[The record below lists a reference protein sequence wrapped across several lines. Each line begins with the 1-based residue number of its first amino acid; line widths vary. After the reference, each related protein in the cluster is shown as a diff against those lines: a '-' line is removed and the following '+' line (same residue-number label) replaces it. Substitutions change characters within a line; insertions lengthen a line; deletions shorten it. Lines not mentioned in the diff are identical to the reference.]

1 MHFRA
6 ARAFAAIA
14 AGALLLPVV
23 AACQPTAPAAQ
34 APTTPPTAAPKPTTA
49 PVASAAVA
57 ASPSPAAK
65 PSPSPGASPSPSPA
79 ASPSP
84 SPAAAA
90 VPKPNAP
97 AAPTGDQKG
106 SSSNPVTMA
115 FVPSADSTKVLASG
129 EPLAKLLQD
138 ATNLNFKVSV
148 PTSYTAV
155 IEAMGSN
162 QVDVGWL
169 APFAYVLAHDKNG
182 SQVIL
187 TTLRQGSKT
196 YRSQIIVRAD
206 SGINNLESLRGKK
219 FAFVEPASA
228 SGFLFPN
235 ALLASQRI
243 DYKSYFSD
251 TLFAGGHDK
260 VVIAVYNKQVDGGA
274 TFGNSIDTGP
284 PTDARTLVT
293 STIPD
298 VMTAIKPI
306 AQTDPIP
313 NDTVSVRKGLD
324 DNLTKLIRDGLLY
337 VQSTADGKKVLRD
350 LYNIDGLGPGDD
362 KDYDSIRSAARAL
375 NLDLEEQIA
384 PPKPKT

>member
-1 MHFRA
+1 M
-6 ARAFAAIA
+6 AAI
-14 AGALLLPVV
+14 ALLLPAVV
-23 AACQPTAPAAQ
+23 ACQPAAPAAQ
-34 APTTPPTAAPKPTTA
+34 PTTAPPPTAAPKPTA
-49 PVASAAVA
+49 AAAVSPVA
-57 ASPSPAAK
+57 
-65 PSPSPGASPSPSPA
+65 A

-84 SPAAAA
+84 SPAVKPAASPSPAAPAASPSPAAA
-90 VPKPNAP
+90 QPTPLPKPQAGP
-97 AAPTGDQKG
+97 APTGDQKG
-106 SSSNPVTMA
+106 SASNPINMA

-129 EPLAKLLQD
+129 EPLARLLQE
-138 ATNLNFKVSV
+138 ATNLNYKVSV

-182 SQVIL
+182 AQVIL
-187 TTLRQGSKT
+187 SSLRQGSKT
-196 YRSQIIVRAD
+196 YRSQIVVRAD
-206 SGINNLESLRGKK
+206 SGINNIEQLRGKK

-235 ALLASQRI
+235 ALLAGKGI
-243 DYKSYFSD
+243 DYKTYFSD

-260 VVIAVYNKQVDGGA
+260 VIIAVYNKQVDGGA

-293 STIPD
+293 STLPD

-306 AQTDPIP
+306 DQTDPIP
-313 NDTVSVRKGLD
+313 NDTVSVRRGLD
-324 DNLTKLIRDGLLY
+324 DNLTRLIRDGLLY
-337 VQSTADGKKVLRD
+337 VQSTADGKRVLRD
-350 LYNIDGLGPGDD
+350 LYNIDGLATADD
-362 KDYDSIRSAARAL
+362 KDYDTIRNAARAL

>member
-1 MHFRA
+1 MHLRN
-6 ARAFAAIA
+6 ARAFAVIA
-14 AGALLLPVV
+14 ATSLLV
-23 AACQPTAPAAQ
+23 ACQPAAPAAPPAATTAPPTTAPAKPAASPAAPSAVPSASPSAAASPATAPAA
-34 APTTPPTAAPKPTTA
+34 
-49 PVASAAVA
+49 
-57 ASPSPAAK
+57 
-65 PSPSPGASPSPSPA
+65 SPA
-79 ASPSP
+79 ASPVAASATP
-84 SPAAAA
+84 LPKPAA
-90 VPKPNAP
+90 PP
-97 AAPTGDQKG
+97 APTGDQKG
-106 SSSNPVTMA
+106 SASNPVTMA

-129 EPLAKLLQD
+129 EPLGKLLQD

-155 IEAMGSN
+155 IEAMGSA

-169 APFAYVLAHDKNG
+169 APFAYVLAHDRNG
-182 SQVIL
+182 SQVLL
-187 TTLRQGSKT
+187 TAVRQGSKT
-196 YRSQIIVRAD
+196 YRSQIITRAD
-206 SGINNLESLRGKK
+206 SGITSIEQLRGKK

-235 ALLASQRI
+235 ALLAGQGI
-243 DYKSYFSD
+243 DYKTYFSD

-293 STIPD
+293 STLPD
-298 VMTAIKPI
+298 VMQVIKPI

-324 DNLTKLIRDGLLY
+324 DNLTKLINDGLLY

-350 LYNIDGLGPGDD
+350 LYNIDGLATAND
-362 KDYDSIRSAARAL
+362 KDYDTIRSAAKAL
-375 NLDLEEQIA
+375 NLDLEQQIA

>member
-1 MHFRA
+1 
-6 ARAFAAIA
+6 
-14 AGALLLPVV
+14 
-23 AACQPTAPAAQ
+23 
-34 APTTPPTAAPKPTTA
+34 
-49 PVASAAVA
+49 
-57 ASPSPAAK
+57 
-65 PSPSPGASPSPSPA
+65 
-79 ASPSP
+79 
-84 SPAAAA
+84 
-90 VPKPNAP
+90 
-97 AAPTGDQKG
+97 
-106 SSSNPVTMA
+106 MA
-115 FVPSADSTKVLASG
+115 FVPSSDSTKVLASG
-129 EPLAKLLQD
+129 EPLAALLKD

-155 IEAMGSN
+155 IEAMGAG
-162 QVDVGWL
+162 QTDVGWL
-169 APFAYVLAHDKNG
+169 APFAYVLAHDKNQ

-187 TTLRQGSKT
+187 ASLRQGSKT

-206 SGINNLESLRGKK
+206 SGINTINDLRGKK

-235 ALLASQRI
+235 ALLAGMNI
-243 DYKSYFSD
+243 DYKTFFSD

-293 STIPD
+293 STLPD

-313 NDTVSVRKGLD
+313 NDTVSVRRGLD
-324 DNLTKLIRDGLLY
+324 DNLVKLIRDGLLY
-337 VQSTADGKKVLRD
+337 VQGTADGKKALRD
-350 LYNIDGLGPGDD
+350 LYNIDGLATADD
-362 KDYDSIRSAARAL
+362 KDYDTIRTAAKAL
-375 NLDLEEQIA
+375 NLDLEEQVA